1 MPDDLIDDEFWSLIE
16 PLLSTCA
23 SQDRRHVGRKP
34 TPDRA
39 VLTGIVF
46 VLRSGIPWNL
56 LPQEMGYGSG
66 AVCWRRLISWQEA
79 GIWPSIRETLL
90 AELRRRGQFNEARA
104 IADSLSIRDVLAGSK
119 PAGVLR
125 VSARSSENT
134 PSNR

>member
-1 MPDDLIDDEFWSLIE
+1 MRDDLIDDEFWSLIE

-66 AVCWRRLISWQEA
+66 AVSCRRMIPFQEPDNV
-79 GIWPSIRETLL
+79 PSIPHPPL
-90 AELRRRGQFNEARA
+90 AALLRRH
-104 IADSLSIRDVLAGSK
+104 
-119 PAGVLR
+119 P
-125 VSARSSENT
+125 
-134 PSNR
+134 P